1 MYQDLLCCRSKT
13 AIINKAQLVHEKMKG
28 HWQLMDR
35 SSFNPK
41 FMLYFHH
48 LCPYPLAQGAISI
61 ALCDQ
66 TDFYQHL
73 SDAKLIYVMILFIL
87 LLMYLFIVCPFI

>member
-1 MYQDLLCCRSKT
+1 
-13 AIINKAQLVHEKMKG
+13 
-28 HWQLMDR
+28 MDR

-73 SDAKLIYVMILFIL
+73 SDAKLIYVMDTFYSAVNVSVYCLPI
-87 LLMYLFIVCPFI
+87 YLTLQSQRLTL